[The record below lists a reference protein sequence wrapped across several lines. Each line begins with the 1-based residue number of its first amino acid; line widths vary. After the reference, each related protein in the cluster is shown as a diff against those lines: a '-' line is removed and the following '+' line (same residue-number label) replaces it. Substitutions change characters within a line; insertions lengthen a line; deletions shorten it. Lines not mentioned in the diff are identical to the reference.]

1 MKKTILVIYLLLS
14 VLLTY
19 GESTNFQFR
28 HYSVENGLSSNAVRS
43 MIQDKN
49 GFIWFGTDE
58 GLNRYDGITI
68 KKYRYNNNL
77 MDQYVCCLYDSGD
90 HIWVGTYRGVYLYD
104 YVTESFTLLNARTR
118 NHVAIRTNVNHITS
132 DKEGNIWVATMEQG
146 LFRYS
151 LQRHQ
156 LEQYDFRQING
167 RVSHVMIDSD
177 NQIWAVT
184 NWGTPS
190 VWKLN
195 KARNRFMPVEMTGH
209 SAKDYMS
216 LTMTE
221 DSEGNIWLGTWDHG
235 LMKIDKTGKSETY
248 LTCGIG
254 SASHIH
260 SIIEYAPH
268 ILLIG
273 CDDGLILLNT
283 ITKLTQT
290 YTEEETNP
298 FSLSNRFVY
307 PVLKDREGGIWIG
320 TFYGGVNYVAP
331 NAGRFEGF
339 GYSKIHNSV
348 KGNVINRFCEDGN
361 GDIWIA
367 SDDGG
372 LNRYSPSTG
381 QFTNYMPHKGT
392 NSISYHNVHALCM
405 DGDQLW
411 IGTYTGGINV
421 LDIRTG
427 HFRQYNFHESNLR
440 TPDGTSCYAIFKDRN
455 GTIWATSMDGVN
467 VYNRKAD
474 NFTRVK
480 KLNSMTIDIDQ
491 DARGNLWF
499 STQGNGLF
507 RYDPVRKTW
516 KQYAH
521 SNNRNTIQNDQVNT
535 VTIDSN
541 GQMWVGTMGGLCRY
555 NQRRDCFVRIP
566 LDIPSLNINS
576 IIEDDHIFW
585 LTTNNGLVRYSPGEP
600 CRVYTKSD
608 GLRNDQFM
616 PNAGLKASDGRIY
629 IGSVNGF
636 NAFYPYQIMTNRV
649 VPKVYVTGLEIFN
662 KSVPTGSDKLPQ
674 TLYYIKEL
682 NLSHDD
688 NVFTLLYASLSYCT
702 PEKNQYAYMLE
713 GFDRQWNYVG
723 SQNRATYTNLSPGT
737 YIFHVKA
744 SNNDGVWSNNE
755 ATLKIIIHPPFYLS
769 IPMKILYF
777 IIILSLGIY
786 GIRYLL
792 RRNERRHLAE
802 IKAINENKEIEV
814 RNAKINFFTMIA
826 HEIRT
831 PVTLIIGP
839 LENIMKVHASIPAP
853 LVEDMNVIDRNAHRL
868 LSLVNQLLDFRKVE
882 EKSMVM
888 HFSVQNI
895 SRLLHAISERFEPSI
910 SQQGATFTVEYP
922 DEHFTAIVDSEAI
935 TKMISNLLTNA
946 SKYTKN
952 LVKLSCMIMPDGESF
967 RISVTDNGAGIR
979 EEDKAKIFQAFYQA
993 MDNKPGTGIGL
1004 SIVKNVVDLH
1014 HGQLEVESKLGEGST
1029 FIVVLPV
1036 KQADVK
1042 IDEIKDDNKKEMIT
1056 DVSPN
1061 VPDGET
1067 FTSGKQ
1073 TMLIVDD
1080 NEDMVNFISNNFKSK
1095 YNILTAGDG
1104 IEALEKLNGNE
1115 VTLIVSD
1122 WMMPRMSGVELC
1134 KAVRKD
1140 TNTSHIPFIMLTA
1153 KTDDDSKVE
1162 GMDCGADSYIEKP
1175 FSMQY
1180 LEACIKN
1187 MIQLRRMLREKFS
1200 HQPLEPIEHI
1210 ANNPVDNEF
1219 LDKMNKIIESN
1230 FSNPDLS
1237 VNFLADQLFISRS
1250 SLFAKIKMLADVTPN
1265 EMIQIVRLKKAAS
1278 LLSEGKY
1285 QINEV
1290 CYMVG
1295 FNNPSY
1301 FSKCFYKQFG
1311 IRPGAFHSKPY

>member
-1 MKKTILVIYLLLS
+1 
-14 VLLTY
+14 
-19 GESTNFQFR
+19 
-28 HYSVENGLSSNAVRS
+28 
-43 MIQDKN
+43 
-49 GFIWFGTDE
+49 
-58 GLNRYDGITI
+58 
-68 KKYRYNNNL
+68 
-77 MDQYVCCLYDSGD
+77 
-90 HIWVGTYRGVYLYD
+90 
-104 YVTESFTLLNARTR
+104 
-118 NHVAIRTNVNHITS
+118 
-132 DKEGNIWVATMEQG
+132 
-146 LFRYS
+146 
-151 LQRHQ
+151 
-156 LEQYDFRQING
+156 
-167 RVSHVMIDSD
+167 
-177 NQIWAVT
+177 
-184 NWGTPS
+184 
-190 VWKLN
+190 
-195 KARNRFMPVEMTGH
+195 
-209 SAKDYMS
+209 
-216 LTMTE
+216 
-221 DSEGNIWLGTWDHG
+221 
-235 LMKIDKTGKSETY
+235 
-248 LTCGIG
+248 
-254 SASHIH
+254 
-260 SIIEYAPH
+260 
-268 ILLIG
+268 
-273 CDDGLILLNT
+273 
-283 ITKLTQT
+283 
-290 YTEEETNP
+290 
-298 FSLSNRFVY
+298 
-307 PVLKDREGGIWIG
+307 
-320 TFYGGVNYVAP
+320 
-331 NAGRFEGF
+331 
-339 GYSKIHNSV
+339 
-348 KGNVINRFCEDGN
+348 
-361 GDIWIA
+361 
-367 SDDGG
+367 
-372 LNRYSPSTG
+372 
-381 QFTNYMPHKGT
+381 
-392 NSISYHNVHALCM
+392 
-405 DGDQLW
+405 
-411 IGTYTGGINV
+411 
-421 LDIRTG
+421 
-427 HFRQYNFHESNLR
+427 
-440 TPDGTSCYAIFKDRN
+440 
-455 GTIWATSMDGVN
+455 
-467 VYNRKAD
+467 
-474 NFTRVK
+474 
-480 KLNSMTIDIDQ
+480 
-491 DARGNLWF
+491 
-499 STQGNGLF
+499 
-507 RYDPVRKTW
+507 
-516 KQYAH
+516 
-521 SNNRNTIQNDQVNT
+521 
-535 VTIDSN
+535 
-541 GQMWVGTMGGLCRY
+541 
-555 NQRRDCFVRIP
+555 
-566 LDIPSLNINS
+566 
-576 IIEDDHIFW
+576 
-585 LTTNNGLVRYSPGEP
+585 
-600 CRVYTKSD
+600 
-608 GLRNDQFM
+608 
-616 PNAGLKASDGRIY
+616 
-629 IGSVNGF
+629 
-636 NAFYPYQIMTNRV
+636 
-649 VPKVYVTGLEIFN
+649 
-662 KSVPTGSDKLPQ
+662 
-674 TLYYIKEL
+674 
-682 NLSHDD
+682 
-688 NVFTLLYASLSYCT
+688 
-702 PEKNQYAYMLE
+702 
-713 GFDRQWNYVG
+713 
-723 SQNRATYTNLSPGT
+723 
-737 YIFHVKA
+737 
-744 SNNDGVWSNNE
+744 VWSNNE

-1301 FSKCFYKQFG
+1301 FSKCFL
-1311 IRPGAFHSKPY
+1311 